1 MNAQVPPHEFH
12 IKRSALAEIAADK
25 RLGRSETRVLL
36 HMIANCE
43 LFIHSSGVEDEF
55 HRSDLSFLQPGTF
68 ASFITKGTR
77 DDIRRD
83 LEFVSA
89 NSITNQLTHLLDYG
103 YIRRFNSIR
112 MRTLFSFMLK
122 TEMFTID

>member
-1 MNAQVPPHEFH
+1 MNAQVPHHDFNV
-12 IKRSALAEIAADK
+12 KRSALAEIAADK

-55 HRSDLSFLQPGTF
+55 HRSDLSFLQPGTY
-68 ASFITKGTR
+68 ASFISSGTR

-89 NSITNQLTHLLDYG
+89 NSVTNQLTILLEAG
-103 YIRRFNSIR
+103 YIRRFNSIG

-122 TEMFTID
+122 TSMFTID